1 MSNVSWFAQS
11 LKGMDNVTL
20 LMALEDIQK
29 RIGDGVLNDNPT
41 YVAEQKEKGLAIMD
55 EWKSRLERKEQTDA

>member
-1 MSNVSWFAQS
+1 MSNGSWFAQS

-41 YVAEQKEKGLAIMD
+41 YVAEQKEKGLAIMN
-55 EWKSRLERKEQTDA
+55 EWKSRLEVKKDVVD